1 MSVKKKA
8 TIKKAE
14 KKRDKYDITVAVDLT
29 FDEAM
34 KKIATDANEKMK
46 RKNTPAS

>member
-1 MSVKKKA
+1 MSGKKKTPTKKAVKKQ
-8 TIKKAE
+8 
-14 KKRDKYDITVAVDLT
+14 DKYDITVAVDLT

-34 KKIATDANEKMK
+34 KKIATDGNEQMK